1 MYRSCSFTKGRSIA
15 LVYLLHK
22 LHLYTVNYMKCKLAL
37 ISGFPFQILSHSC
50 RVILDMQEKFVLT
63 YHPETLVADHQG
75 DGTLV

>member
-1 MYRSCSFTKGRSIA
+1 MLDVQKLEFHQRKKHSFSLSLTQVTFAS
-15 LVYLLHK
+15 
-22 LHLYTVNYMKCKLAL
+22 YMKCELAL

-63 YHPETLVADHQG
+63 YPLETLVADHQG